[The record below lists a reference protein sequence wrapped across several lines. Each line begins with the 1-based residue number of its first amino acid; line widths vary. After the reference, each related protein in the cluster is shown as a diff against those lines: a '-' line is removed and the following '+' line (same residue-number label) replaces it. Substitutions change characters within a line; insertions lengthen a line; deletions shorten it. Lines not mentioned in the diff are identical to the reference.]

1 MAHLFHNKARQR
13 MNPAA
18 GARATHSRLQIW
30 SSADLDLLYRSVCR
44 WRTPLC
50 AHLRLSRC
58 CFRHTRNDIF
68 VCDEESQFYS
78 QCLEKLLVK
87 NSSSN
92 QTVIEF
98 GSGDGSPV
106 IGCLI
111 QSQFSGVI
119 HGFELN
125 KKAAA
130 LAHSRTIETHVS
142 NRYKAGLHLQI
153 CATMLHAVNICSK
166 TQHRH
171 DHELLAGS
179 YILHTCLASL
189 SP

>member
-1 MAHLFHNKARQR
+1 

-111 QSQFSGVI
+111 QSRFLGVI

-125 KKAAA
+125 EKAAA

-142 NRYKAGLHLQI
+142 NRYKAGLHLQV
-153 CATMLHAVNICSK
+153 CATMLHAVNICPRLNTRMIMK
-166 TQHRH
+166 CWLIHNYCPPACH
-171 DHELLAGS
+171 L
-179 YILHTCLASL
+179 
-189 SP
+189 

>member
-1 MAHLFHNKARQR
+1 VRKLLIVDCRS
-13 MNPAA
+13 
-18 GARATHSRLQIW
+18 RALQLQIY
-30 SSADLDLLYRSVCR
+30 LLHRSVFR
-44 WRTPLC
+44 WRKPLC
-50 AHLRLSRC
+50 AHLRNSQFC
-58 CFRHTRNDIF
+58 SRHTRNDIF
-68 VCDEESQFYS
+68 VCDEESHFYS

-125 KKAAA
+125 EKAAA

-142 NRYKAGLHLQI
+142 NRYKAGLHLQV
-153 CATMLHAVNICSK
+153 CATMLHAVNICPRLNTRMIMK
-166 TQHRH
+166 CWLIHNYCPPACH
-171 DHELLAGS
+171 L
-179 YILHTCLASL
+179 
-189 SP
+189 

>member
-1 MAHLFHNKARQR
+1 

-125 KKAAA
+125 RKAAT
-130 LAHSRTIETHVS
+130 LAHSNANESHVS
-142 NRYKAGLHLQI
+142 GRYKAGLGLCPDLQI
-153 CATMLHAVNICSK
+153 CTAMLRAVYTCTK
-166 TQHRH
+166 TQHV
-171 DHELLAGS
+171 HERNWSVDSLL
-179 YILHTCLASL
+179 LPTLAAL
-189 SP
+189 